1 MSLAQKCRYLWSNFE
16 VQLASDPLEIWWQL
30 LLLSSTTCGIMTPVY
45 GPLHSAS
52 NLPTIAFQTQPC
64 PVPPIQFEFKLLISL
79 IPFLNVW
86 PDAMNSNGGYS
97 PTGGAAAFI
106 DYEFGLRRHLAL

>member
-1 MSLAQKCRYLWSNFE
+1 
-16 VQLASDPLEIWWQL
+16 
-30 LLLSSTTCGIMTPVY
+30 MTPVY

-86 PDAMNSNGGYS
+86 PDAMNSNGDIRQQGERRLSIMNLDY
-97 PTGGAAAFI
+97 GGTSRSNPSTKPAISNNGIMNVPA
-106 DYEFGLRRHLAL
+106 